1 MEQSIFGPIEKPQSI
16 ASNHK
21 NYILLFHCIDI
32 SSRGQ
37 IVFITLVC
45 FYSQRNKERK
55 KDRIECLKIR
65 IDDVVN
71 TRLLS
76 NFNKFLRQIH

>member
-1 MEQSIFGPIEKPQSI
+1 MEQSIFGPIEKPQFI